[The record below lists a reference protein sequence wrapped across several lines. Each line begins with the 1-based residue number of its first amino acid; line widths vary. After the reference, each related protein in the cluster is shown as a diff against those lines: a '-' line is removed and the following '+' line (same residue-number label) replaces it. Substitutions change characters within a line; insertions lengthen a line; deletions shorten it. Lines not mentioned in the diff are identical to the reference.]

1 MASCSAEKEETMFQ
15 VTSMMSSRVTA
26 AALTAATA
34 FLLASCSG
42 THETAP
48 PDSRPPVDV
57 AVQAATL
64 ESTAQP
70 FDVGGQVRAR
80 TTATLVSKLFAEVQ
94 EVLAQPGNSVHA
106 GQVLIRLDSRDLQAQ
121 RAQAEAGLAAAEQ
134 AIKAATT
141 NRDAADA
148 GLALAT
154 ATYKRIAELRSKNS
168 ATPNEL
174 DQALSGLKAAESH
187 AAGAQAGIRQ
197 AEAGAEAA
205 RAAVRAA
212 TVGTSY
218 AAITAPFDGIVTEK
232 RAEVG
237 NMATPGTP
245 LMTVEDARG
254 FRLEVRIDESRVGD
268 IDRSKPV
275 DVFVDSIG
283 HSGTPTAQTGTVSE
297 VSRDLDGAHAFL
309 VKIDLPAN
317 GDLRSGMFGRA
328 RFGGGTRQA
337 LTVPASAIV
346 RRGQL
351 TSVFVVGKDNR
362 ARLRLVQVAN
372 TSGIRAEIAAGL
384 DSGELVV
391 VQPSATLVDGAPVR
405 PAARSTSLG
414 ASMPVA
420 GEVRR

>member
-1 MASCSAEKEETMFQ
+1 MTQ
-15 VTSMMSSRVTA
+15 VTSMMPSRKA
-26 AALTAATA
+26 PAALVLATTFA
-34 FLLASCSG
+34 LASCSG
-42 THETAP
+42 THDTTT
-48 PDSRPPVDV
+48 PDSRSPVDV

-64 ESTAQP
+64 ESTKQG
-70 FDVGGQVRAR
+70 FDVGGQVRAT

-94 EVLAQPGNSVHA
+94 EILVQPGDKVRA
-106 GQVLIRLDSRDLQAQ
+106 GQVLVRLDSRDLQAQ
-121 RAQAEAGLAAAEQ
+121 RAQAEAGLAVAEQ

-141 NRDAADA
+141 NRDAAEA

-154 ATYKRIAELRSKNS
+154 ATHKRIAELRAKNS

-174 DQALSGLKAAESH
+174 DQAVSGLKAAESH

-205 RAAVRAA
+205 RAALRAA
-212 TVGTSY
+212 TVGASY
-218 AAITAPFDGIVTEK
+218 AVITAPFDAVVTEK
-232 RAEVG
+232 RVEVG
-237 NMATPGTP
+237 NMATPGAP
-245 LMTVEDARG
+245 LMTVEDTRG
-254 FRLEVRIDESRVGD
+254 FRLEVRVDESRVGT
-268 IDRSKPV
+268 IERTKPV

-283 HSGTPTAQTGTVSE
+283 QPGAPAAQSGRISE

-337 LTVPASAIV
+337 LMVPASAIV
-346 RRGQL
+346 RGGQL

-372 TSGIRAEIAAGL
+372 TSDARAEIAAGL
-384 DSGELVV
+384 DSGEQVV

-405 PAARSTSLG
+405 PVARS
-414 ASMPVA
+414 ASSAVSTPA
-420 GEVRR
+420 NGEVRR